1 MPKAKQLTQPE
12 KDQIDLLRR
21 VNPDWSQSKIAKSL
35 GRSQQVI
42 SSYLLSPETH
52 GKGQRTGRPRVKT
65 SKQDARAIVSLAT
78 KEKKSCP
85 KIKNDL

>member
-35 GRSQQVI
+35 GRSRQVI

-52 GKGQRTGRPRVKT
+52 GKGQRTGRPRVT
-65 SKQDARAIVSLAT
+65 SKQDDRAIVSLAT
-78 KEKKSCP
+78 KEKKAVQ
-85 KIKNDL
+85 K